1 MGGANTRYFSLD
13 PDVFDEVYDIVHDF
27 IDIKLKTIENYKG
40 SYGRKQLSV
49 AYIKN
54 CEYNKY
60 SNKRAE
66 VLVINN
72 RIAERLG
79 LPPCIMETFA
89 PQNKEASNKYG
100 YERIFVRSTSK
111 IAKVVDT
118 RKIWNEA
125 QHVLN
130 EAYSADQFAAIVQAH
145 QHDYVQPYV
154 KMPAF
159 TANKIIKYTNA
170 AYFDMIKGH
179 GHILTEVLFPEVQRF
194 KVWLAN
200 SMGPEGKK
208 YKALMNVTVGDLG
221 SPAFTPFDINCKP
234 THYWIMN
241 YVREHL
247 IAELDKVNG
256 ELVYANTDGAI
267 VAYPTGELP
276 NGTKPGEFKI
286 KNSGAI
292 YVYRCRTYWVYQ
304 YQKTDGTMET
314 VGSLPDKFKG
324 YVDLPNNK
332 VPVIQ
337 INLHDEYGHQYSK
350 LIDVMEVE
358 SNEY

>member
-1 MGGANTRYFSLD
+1 MEQCFNRYLYLD
-13 PDVFDEVYDIVHDF
+13 PDVFDELYDIVQPF
-27 IDIKLKTIENYKG
+27 IDIRLNTVAKYKG
-40 SYGRKQLSV
+40 AYGAKHLCVS
-49 AYIKN
+49 YIKN
-54 CEYNKY
+54 CKYNKY
-60 SNKRAE
+60 SNHTDDI
-66 VLVINN
+66 LVINN
-72 RIAERLG
+72 RIAERLP
-79 LPPCIMETFA
+79 LPPYIMETFV
-89 PQNKEASNKYG
+89 PRNLEADNRYG
-100 YERIFVRSTSK
+100 YERVFIRSTSK

-125 QHVLN
+125 LRTFK
-130 EAYSADQFAAIVQAH
+130 EAYAADQFKTIIEAH
-145 QHDYVQPYV
+145 QHEYVQPYV

-159 TANKIIKYTNA
+159 TNNKIIKYTNA
-170 AYFDMIKGH
+170 VYFDMIKGH

-200 SMGPEGKK
+200 SAREDGKRFK
-208 YKALMNVTVGDLG
+208 VLMNVTVGDLG
-221 SPAFTPFDINCKP
+221 SPNFTPFDVNCKP

-247 IAELDKVNG
+247 MAELDKVNG

-267 VAYPTGELP
+267 VAHPTGELP

-292 YVYRCRTYWVYQ
+292 YVYRCKTYWVYQ
-304 YQKTDGTMET
+304 YQKPDGTMET
-314 VGSLPDKFKG
+314 IGSLPDKFKG

-350 LIDVMEVE
+350 LIDVVEVE